1 MMTETT
7 ISKDQNLWTLFLT
20 QKLDSKLDPFVPN
33 SNIF

>member
-20 QKLDSKLDPFVPN
+20 QKLDPFVPN